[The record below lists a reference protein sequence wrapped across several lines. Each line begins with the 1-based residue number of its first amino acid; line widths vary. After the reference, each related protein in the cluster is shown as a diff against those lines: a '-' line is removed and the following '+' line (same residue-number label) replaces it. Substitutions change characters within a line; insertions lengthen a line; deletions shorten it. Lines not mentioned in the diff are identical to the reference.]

1 MKLSIERRLVFVF
14 CFKGGN
20 YFLVLGSLMEHS
32 TRTVPDSLAGQI
44 HLLPPAGCWWLY
56 HCLRWVRRVESS
68 GGLVRKIFF
77 GFAIAV
83 LAGFAQVTAPAAAPL
98 PSTASA
104 VSQGGAGKTML
115 LWPAGAPGALGE
127 EDVDKPTLTVFLPVA
142 ANVTKTGVVVAPGG
156 GYTHLAVEKEGF
168 AFARWLNE
176 RGVAAFVLQY
186 RLGPKYHHPVELEDA
201 QRAIQMVRAHAAEY
215 GVATDHIGMWGSSA
229 GGHLAATAGTHGFAC
244 CGPVSGGDV
253 IDEQKV
259 RPDFLILS
267 YPVITFKEPDLH
279 RGSLKY
285 LLGDSPDPS
294 LVDSLSAETQV
305 TKETPPTFLFATTDD
320 KTVPVV
326 NSVMF
331 YSALVKAGVPAEMHL
346 FQHGAHGAGL
356 AMGNPQLSGWP
367 DLLAKWMRE
376 RGYMEAGSRE

>member
-1 MKLSIERRLVFVF
+1 MRRIF
-14 CFKGGN
+14 CG
-20 YFLVLGSLMEHS
+20 LM
-32 TRTVPDSLAGQI
+32 
-44 HLLPPAGCWWLY
+44 
-56 HCLRWVRRVESS
+56 
-68 GGLVRKIFF
+68 
-77 GFAIAV
+77 IAV
-83 LAGFAQVTAPAAAPL
+83 LAGGTGFGQVAPSPVIGPP
-98 PSTASA
+98 PSTVSA

-115 LWPAGAPGALGE
+115 LWPSGAPGALGE
-127 EDVDKPTLTVFLPVA
+127 EDVDKPTLTVFLPLA
-142 ANVTKTGVVVAPGG
+142 PNPTKTGVVVAPGG

-201 QRAIQMVRAHAAEY
+201 QRAIRMVRAHAAEW
-215 GVATDHIGMWGSSA
+215 GVVTDHVGMWGSSA
-229 GGHLAATAGTHGFAC
+229 GGHLAATAGTKFDAGKADA
-244 CGPVSGGDV
+244 SDV
-253 IDEQKV
+253 VEQQGS

-267 YPVITFKEPDLH
+267 YPVITFHEPDLH

-285 LLGDSPDPS
+285 LLGDTPDPN

-305 TKETPPTFLFATTDD
+305 TKDTPPTFLFATTDD

-331 YSALVKAGVPAEMHL
+331 YSALVKAGVPVEMHL
-346 FQHGAHGAGL
+346 FQHGSHGAGL
-356 AMGNPQLSGWP
+356 APENPQLRVWP

-376 RGYMEAGSRE
+376 RGYMGNREQGTEGWE

>member
-1 MKLSIERRLVFVF
+1 MVRSCEL
-14 CFKGGN
+14 GG
-20 YFLVLGSLMEHS
+20 F
-32 TRTVPDSLAGQI
+32 
-44 HLLPPAGCWWLY
+44 
-56 HCLRWVRRVESS
+56 
-68 GGLVRKIFF
+68 VRKIFF
-77 GFAIAV
+77 GFAMAILVSA
-83 LAGFAQVTAPAAAPL
+83 APAEPL
-98 PSTASA
+98 PSTVSA

-115 LWPAGAPGALGE
+115 LWPAGAPAALGD
-127 EDVDKPTLTVFLPVA
+127 EDVDKPTLTVFLPVKPNA
-142 ANVTKTGVVVAPGG
+142 TKTGVVVAPGG

-168 AFARWLNE
+168 AVARWLNE

-201 QRAIQMVRAHAAEY
+201 QRAIRMVRANAAEY
-215 GVATDHIGMWGSSA
+215 GVAPDHIGMWGFSA
-229 GGHLAATAGTHGFAC
+229 GGHLTATAGTRFDAGNSSASD
-244 CGPVSGGDV
+244 P
-253 IDEQKV
+253 IEQQGS
-259 RPDFLILS
+259 RPDFLVLA

-285 LLGDSPDPS
+285 LLGDTPDPA

-305 TKETPPTFLFATTDD
+305 TKDTPPTFLFATTDD
-320 KTVPVV
+320 KAVPVI

-356 AMGNPQLSGWP
+356 AAANPQLSDWP

-376 RGYMEAGSRE
+376 RGYMVASQ